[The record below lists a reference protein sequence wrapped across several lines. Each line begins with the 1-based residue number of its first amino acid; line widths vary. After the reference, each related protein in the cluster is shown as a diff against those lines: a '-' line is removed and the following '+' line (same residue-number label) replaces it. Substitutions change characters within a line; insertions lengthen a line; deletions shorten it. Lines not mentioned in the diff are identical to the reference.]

1 LPLENIF
8 DEAKRVLDAAGQRK
22 VVLRLF
28 GGVAIYTRC
37 PSSRVPP
44 LARKY
49 VDIDVMGKSK
59 QSEAIKKLFVDLDY
73 VPRDRFN
80 AMYGDRRLVFNDIEH
95 SRRVDVFLDVFEMCH
110 RFDMKDRLMLDGST
124 IPPAD
129 LLATKLQVVEI
140 NEKDLKD
147 LACIFLDHD
156 VGSTDGEQI
165 NGAYLSKLTSND
177 WGVYK
182 TLTVNLDRLS
192 SFVPQLLTGTEA
204 EIVAV
209 RIQVLR
215 KMMEDAPKALK
226 WKLRARIGERA
237 PWYVLPEADK
247 EIVDSRM
254 PETVPKEPTKP

>member
-1 LPLENIF
+1 MPLENIF
-8 DEAKRVLDAAGQRK
+8 DEARRVLDEAKERK
-22 VVLRLF
+22 VVLKLF

-37 PSSRVPP
+37 PSSRIPP

-49 VDIDVMGKSK
+49 VDIDVIGRSK
-59 QSEAIKKLFVDLDY
+59 QSEVIKKLFGDLGY
-73 VPRDRFN
+73 TPRERFN

-110 RFDMKDRLMLDGST
+110 RFDLRERLMLDGST

-147 LACIFLDHD
+147 LASILLDHD
-156 VGSTDGEQI
+156 VGTTDGEQI
-165 NGAYLSKLTSND
+165 NGAYLAKLTSND

-182 TLTVNLDRLS
+182 TLTVNLDKLS
-192 SFVPQLLTGTEA
+192 SFVPQLLKGAEA
-204 EIVAV
+204 EVVGA
-209 RIQVLR
+209 RIQFLR
-215 KMMEDAPKALK
+215 KMMEEEPKALK
-226 WKLRARIGERA
+226 WRLRARIGERA

-254 PETVPKEPTKP
+254 PETTPKEPAKS